1 MVLESNRDLVLRR
14 LTECLGRDRT
24 RHQVAEVTSLGLVQ
38 MTRKRV
44 GTGLLE
50 AFSTPCEHC
59 KGRGVVISTE
69 QSSRGGDSGS
79 APSVAP
85 RDRFRSRRGSEDRPE
100 LPSEPTPTPAAT
112 PAAIEPAAE
121 EPAPVEPV
129 VEEPAPVEPA
139 APAVRTTTRR
149 RRAASRP
156 AGPPDVEASDGPEA
170 TRDADA
176 AVSQAG

>member
-1 MVLESNRDLVLRR
+1 M
-14 LTECLGRDRT
+14 
-24 RHQVAEVTSLGLVQ
+24 
-38 MTRKRV
+38 
-44 GTGLLE
+44 
-50 AFSTPCEHC
+50 
-59 KGRGVVISTE
+59 
-69 QSSRGGDSGS
+69 
-79 APSVAP
+79 AP

-100 LPSEPTPTPAAT
+100 LPSEPTPAPAPT